1 VLHPA
6 ALEPARE
13 IQMIAASIQKY
24 LENPQNRE
32 KTIAVL
38 VPRNMRGN
46 EMVDELKKKQI
57 DVVDSLLRTSAA
69 TRASAG
75 ALTDLLAW
83 LTDPKS
89 ASKLGAAY
97 KAWRRIELR
106 APDSKPLIVRSA
118 GYLQGLRFVEDL
130 LAPLPDRDWLEQSGL
145 EQNDPEVF
153 AELFAFRQ
161 VAANWQQAVLLP
173 IDQLVL
179 ALAQDLFPT
188 SPPDLAVAHK
198 MAGVLR
204 QRADAHPGWQLPELS
219 AEISAV
225 ARNERRFLGFSPED
239 TRFDPDNYKGQVVV
253 ATIHKAKGLEWDR
266 VYLVSANNY
275 DFPSA
280 DVYDRYISEKWY
292 IRGGPG
298 LNGGSLNIEAEMLS
312 QLETSTNR
320 GEYDWY
326 AEGQATLA
334 AREDY
339 VRERLRLFFV
349 GITRARRELVVTW
362 NTGRDGRQVR
372 CRALE
377 ELIRFK
383 GD

>member
-1 VLHPA
+1 MRA
-6 ALEPARE
+6 AE
-13 IQMIAASIQKY
+13 
-24 LENPQNRE
+24 
-32 KTIAVL
+32 
-38 VPRNMRGN
+38 
-46 EMVDELKKKQI
+46 
-57 DVVDSLLRTSAA
+57 
-69 TRASAG
+69 
-75 ALTDLLAW
+75 
-83 LTDPKS
+83 
-89 ASKLGAAY
+89 
-97 KAWRRIELR
+97 
-106 APDSKPLIVRSA
+106 SKPLIARSA
-118 GYLQGLRFVEDL
+118 AILQSLRNVEDF

-145 EQNDPEVF
+145 EQNDPQVF
-153 AELFAFRQ
+153 AQLSAFRALA
-161 VAANWQQAVLLP
+161 VNWQQAVLLP
-173 IDQLVL
+173 VDQLVL

-204 QRADAHPGWQLPELS
+204 QRADAHPSWQLPELS
-219 AEISAV
+219 AEIAAV

-292 IRGGPG
+292 IRGGAG

-312 QLETSTNR
+312 QLETAVQR

-326 AEGQATLA
+326 AEGQPTLA

-349 GITRARRELVVTW
+349 GLTRARRELVVTW

>member
-1 VLHPA
+1 
-6 ALEPARE
+6 
-13 IQMIAASIQKY
+13 
-24 LENPQNRE
+24 
-32 KTIAVL
+32 VL
-38 VPRNMRGN
+38 VPRNLRGN
-46 EMVDELKKKQI
+46 EMVDELKRRRI

-75 ALTDLLAW
+75 ALTDLLDW
-83 LTDPKS
+83 LTDPK
-89 ASKLGAAY
+89 APNKLVSAY
-97 KAWRRIELR
+97 KAWRRVELR
-106 APDSKPLIVRSA
+106 AAETK
-118 GYLQGLRFVEDL
+118 GLVARAAAELHRLRNVEDF
-130 LAPLPDRDWLEQSGL
+130 LAPLPDRDWLEAYAQA
-145 EQNDPEVF
+145 DPEVHL
-153 AELFAFRQ
+153 ELSAFRQ
-161 VAANWQQAVLLP
+161 VASAWQQAVLLP

-179 ALAQDLFPT
+179 ALAQDLFPA

-204 QRADAHPGWQLPELS
+204 QRADAHPAWQLPELN
-219 AEISAV
+219 AEIAAV

-239 TRFDPDNYKGQVVV
+239 TRFDPDQYRGQVVV

-266 VYLVSANNY
+266 VYLLSANNY
-275 DFPSA
+275 DFPSG
-280 DVYDRYISEKWY
+280 DVYDRYISEKWF
-292 IRGGPG
+292 IRATAG
-298 LNGGSLNIEAEMLS
+298 LNGGSLNLQAEMLS
-312 QLETSTNR
+312 QLETSQAR

-362 NTGRDGRQVR
+362 NTGRDGRQAR